1 MDVGL
6 PPCPDWAT
14 ERLCYLGHNIV
25 SLSLKVLI
33 GEMGM
38 KIMSGNRA
46 VGKVKSDA
54 VGEGRLLALAK
65 VFSHLSL
72 SCSPCAPRS
81 SLVSAPAL
89 TPQTGG
95 KGDRGQIVRTAD

>member
-1 MDVGL
+1 
-6 PPCPDWAT
+6 
-14 ERLCYLGHNIV
+14 
-25 SLSLKVLI
+25 
-33 GEMGM
+33 M

-95 KGDRGQIVRTAD
+95 KADRGQIVRTAD